1 MKIFKFKTAVI
12 TTFIVLAAFYA
23 KAQKQDSVIRK
34 KSSISITLG
43 GGKLIKITKSENVT
57 KADSTISEAKKKSL
71 KKCYSKDSVGFFS
84 GITFT
89 RLDFGFSKLI
99 DNGSFALSPVN
110 QFLDYRASKTSHLS
124 FDVLQLGY
132 RFTPQFKVYM
142 AAGFDW
148 TLIRLR
154 QNITIQKNMSTLTYI
169 TEPINFSKNRFSS
182 SYLHI
187 PLNFEYRTK
196 TDKKGNRFY
205 IVAGPE
211 VGFLLGSKLKQ
222 ISDERGKEKA
232 YDDYNFSPFRFG
244 GTLRL
249 AYDGLGFFAK
259 YYATDMFDSAPQK
272 GIKNMAFGVTFGL
285 N

>member
-1 MKIFKFKTAVI
+1 MKNLTLKTV
-12 TTFIVLAAFYA
+12 VLNALIILVGQYA
-23 KAQKQDSVIRK
+23 IAQKQDSIKRK
-34 KSSISITLG
+34 KHAYSITLG
-43 GGKLIKITKSENVT
+43 GGKIIKVEKI
-57 KADSTISEAKKKSL
+57 DSLAKLDSGTVAEKDCL
-71 KKCYSKDSVGFFS
+71 KKCDKKDNVGFFS

-99 DNGSFALSPVN
+99 DNGSFALSPAN
-110 QFLDYRASKTSHLS
+110 QFLDFRASKTSHLS

-132 RFTPQFKVYM
+132 RFTPKFKMYI

-154 QNITIQKNMSTLTYI
+154 QNITMQKNMPVLTYV
-169 TEPINFSKNRFSS
+169 NDNVSFSKNRFSS

-205 IVAGPE
+205 VVAGPE
-211 VGFLLGSKLKQ
+211 VAFLLNAKLKQ
-222 ISDERGKEKA
+222 ISSERGKQKS

-244 GTLRL
+244 GTLRMG
-249 AYDGLGFFAK
+249 YDGIGLFVK
-259 YYATDMFDSAPQK
+259 YYATDMFDSVQQK
-272 GIKNMAFGVTFGL
+272 GLKNMAFGVTFGL

>member
-1 MKIFKFKTAVI
+1 MKNLTLKTVVTSVLI
-12 TTFIVLAAFYA
+12 TLLAPYTI
-23 KAQKQDSVIRK
+23 AQKQDSVKRK
-34 KSSISITLG
+34 IIAINLG
-43 GGKLIKITKSENVT
+43 GEKMFSRYKKDTLVKNDSSEY
-57 KADSTISEAKKKSL
+57 KR
-71 KKCYSKDSVGFFS
+71 FFS

-99 DNGSFALSPVN
+99 DNGSFALSPSN

-132 RFTPQFKVYM
+132 RFTPQFKVYL

-154 QNITIQKNMSTLTYI
+154 QNITMQKNMPTLTYI
-169 TEPINFSKNRFSS
+169 NEPIGFSKNRFSS

-187 PLNFEYRTK
+187 PLNFEYRSPK
-196 TDKKGNRFY
+196 DKKGKRFY

-211 VGFLLGSKLKQ
+211 VAFLLNAKLKQ
-222 ISDERGKEKA
+222 ISTERGKQKS

-249 AYDGLGFFAK
+249 AYDGIGLFAK
-259 YYATDMFDSAPQK
+259 YYTTDMFDSTPQK
-272 GIKNMAFGVTFGL
+272 GLKNMTFGVTFGL